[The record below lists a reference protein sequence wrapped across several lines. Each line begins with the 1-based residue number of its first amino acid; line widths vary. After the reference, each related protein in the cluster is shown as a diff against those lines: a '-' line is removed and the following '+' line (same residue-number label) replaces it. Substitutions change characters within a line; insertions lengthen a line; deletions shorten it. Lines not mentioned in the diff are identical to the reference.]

1 VTSAIVVVDRE
12 QGGHRNV
19 SEKGVTMHGRCTLS
33 HVRPQAVNQT
43 VNSSR
48 K

>member
-12 QGGHRNV
+12 QGGRHNV
-19 SEKGVTMHGRCTLS
+19 AEKGVIMQSLCTLS
-33 HVRPQAVNQT
+33 QVRPQGLNQT